1 MKTIIDGVT
10 FSASTRAL
18 NFSAVAGFDPRRL
31 LAVFNLTRAA
41 LLYAPATPGVGY
53 TAFNAVS
60 GVLTLAADTTGHAN
74 ADTLVVMYD
83 KPGGDASDSKLDEL
97 RALLA
102 GVLSVRP
109 PGDQDPVFD
118 HANGV
123 KATINASALLLTVPP
138 GCKYLRISAEGDI
151 VVNTAGGPAVDDGKS
166 VRVVAGLAE
175 VIPVVAGQGV
185 FVLSLTAS
193 PIVVRATPLK
203 ARA

>member
-10 FSASTRAL
+10 FAASAKTL
-18 NFSAVAGFDPRRL
+18 NFSTVTGFDLRRL
-31 LAVFNLTRAA
+31 LGVFNLTRAA
-41 LLYAPATPGVGY
+41 ILYVPGTPGLGH
-53 TAFNAVS
+53 TAFNGS
-60 GVLTLAADTTGHAN
+60 TNVLTLSADTTGHAN
-74 ADTLVVMYD
+74 SDALVVMYD

-123 KATINASALLLTVPP
+123 KATINASALLLTPP
-138 GCKYLRISAEGDI
+138 VGCKYLRISAEGDV
-151 VVNTAGGPAVDDGKS
+151 VVNTAGGPAADDGKS

-185 FVLSLTAS
+185 FVLSLTAT